1 MIARSYQDD
10 GTANSGITCNI
21 YWLCY
26 YTVHVFV
33 IIHFCDSM
41 WLFWVEANMYCFL
54 SFVYICFAIGD
65 SVIHRGM
72 LESH

>member
-1 MIARSYQDD
+1 MY
-10 GTANSGITCNI
+10 NI

-41 WLFWVEANMYCFL
+41 WSFREEAVYVLPLEIQL
-54 SFVYICFAIGD
+54 SIGGGWNPITGKPRHIFVSIPSQDLDY
-65 SVIHRGM
+65 
-72 LESH
+72 